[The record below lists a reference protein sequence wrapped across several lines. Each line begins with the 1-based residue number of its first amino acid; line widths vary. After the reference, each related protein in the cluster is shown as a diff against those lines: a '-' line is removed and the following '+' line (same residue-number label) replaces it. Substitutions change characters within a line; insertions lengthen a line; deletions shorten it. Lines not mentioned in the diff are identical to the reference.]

1 MYNSILVPIDLLD
14 EASWKNVLPI
24 AIEEARNSDA
34 KLCLVAALDINLGI
48 AAPHLGDN
56 FNAKQLEHGKE
67 RLEKVA
73 KEHIPDD
80 VNVQCVVRDGR
91 PYREILEVAS
101 DVDADLI
108 IMASHRPS
116 LGSFLLGA
124 NAAKVVRHAKCSV
137 LVVR

>member
-1 MYNSILVPIDLLD
+1 MYKSILVPVDLLD
-14 EASWKNVLPI
+14 ESSWKNVLPA

-34 KLCLVAALDINLGI
+34 SLCLVASLDINLGI

-56 FNAKQLEHGKE
+56 FNATQLERGRQ
-67 RLEKVA
+67 RLEEVA
-73 KEHIPDD
+73 QEGIPDD
-80 VNVQCVVRDGR
+80 VQVRCIVREGR
-91 PYREILEVAS
+91 PYREILQVAKE
-101 DVDADLI
+101 VDADLI

-124 NAAKVVRHAKCSV
+124 NAAKVVRHAQCSV